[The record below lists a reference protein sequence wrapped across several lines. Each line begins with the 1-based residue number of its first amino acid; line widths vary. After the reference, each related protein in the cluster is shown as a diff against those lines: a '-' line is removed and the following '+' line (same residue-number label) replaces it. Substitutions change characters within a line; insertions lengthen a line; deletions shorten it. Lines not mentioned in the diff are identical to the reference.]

1 MSASETGVM
10 TSRDPFSVTGLQ
22 HKTAGPPQ
30 PVTQN
35 MRLAFSA
42 DGATVYKPITTA
54 TTTMAVSPTNQPGGE
69 EGSAAGG
76 AVLSPHG
83 INVGRSGGEPMKRKR
98 GRPRKY
104 GPDGTMALAFASA
117 PQSVAVTQKLSA
129 GLSSPPAQAQV
140 QPLAHTPPPG
150 SDVGVGSPA
159 GAALGG
165 SVSPTGVKKAR
176 GRPPGS
182 SKKQKLDALGSAG
195 IGFTP
200 HVITVKAGEH
210 GPRAVCILSA
220 NGVISNVT
228 LRQQSTSGG
237 TVTYEVKPYLIDT
250 KSANV
255 ITDFDYFKSLL
266 RGIYKTMFELLA
278 VKNNLCG
285 VKFLLYL
292 LMLLLMIRIHES
304 RGFMFMRLSVVYW
317 RQFCP
322 CWLWFG
328 HLSPNSSLAVSFK
341 IFCSFSMQG
350 RFEILALSGSYLPSE
365 NGGPRSRTG
374 GLSVCLSG
382 PDGRVL
388 GGSVA
393 GLLMAAAPVQVVVSS
408 FIADCRKE
416 SKSANHME
424 PSPATSKVPPTGG
437 STGVSSPF
445 SRETVSES
453 SGGPGSPLNQSTGAC
468 NNNNPQGK
476 HAMEINPFSLR
487 FD

>member
-1 MSASETGVM
+1 MSGSETGVM

-30 PVTQN
+30 PVIQN

-54 TTTMAVSPTNQPGGE
+54 TTTMAASPTYQPGGG
-69 EGSAAGG
+69 EGSGGG
-76 AVLSPHG
+76 AVPSPHG
-83 INVGRSGGEPMKRKR
+83 INAGRSGGEPMKRKR

-104 GPDGTMALAFASA
+104 GPDGTMALAIASA
-117 PQSVAVTQKLSA
+117 PQSVAVTQLTSA
-129 GLSSPPAQAQV
+129 GLSSPPAQ
-140 QPLAHTPPPG
+140 PLVPTPPPG
-150 SDVGVGSPA
+150 SDAGVGSPA
-159 GAALGG
+159 GAAPPVALGE
-165 SVSPTGVKKAR
+165 SVSPTGVKKGR

-182 SKKQKLDALGSAG
+182 TKKQKLDALGSAG

-200 HVITVKAGEH
+200 HVITVKAGEDVSAKIVSFSQH

-220 NGVISNVT
+220 NGAISNVT
-228 LRQQSTSGG
+228 LRQQATSGG
-237 TVTYEVKPYLIDT
+237 TVTYE
-250 KSANV
+250 
-255 ITDFDYFKSLL
+255 
-266 RGIYKTMFELLA
+266 
-278 VKNNLCG
+278 
-285 VKFLLYL
+285 
-292 LMLLLMIRIHES
+292 
-304 RGFMFMRLSVVYW
+304 
-317 RQFCP
+317 
-322 CWLWFG
+322 
-328 HLSPNSSLAVSFK
+328 
-341 IFCSFSMQG
+341 G

-365 NGGPRSRTG
+365 NGGQRSRTG

-408 FIADCRKE
+408 FIADGLKE
-416 SKSANHME
+416 SKSANHKE

-437 STGVSSPF
+437 STGVSSPL
-445 SRETVSES
+445 SRETISES